1 MLGTRLHGHGNAPII
16 AHQLFDCLL
25 GAPGGPGVRTP
36 LSDPSTTTSSQQTG
50 TESTAELARLLS
62 EGAQERNLA
71 AQTDDE
77 VLLPENL
84 LPGTREARTSL
95 RDGLRTTGVR
105 TFAVL
110 AVIVALDNL
119 QSSGLSV
126 LAPNIQSSFHV
137 SSGVIVFVAGIS
149 GAFLVLG
156 ILPMGWLADRFRRA
170 PIIGFA
176 TFLFGVMVF
185 LSGLATNIFLFFVA
199 RFGAGVSQASTQTV
213 HGSLLADTY
222 PISLRGRIGAAM
234 GMATGI
240 ATALSPI
247 LAGSIASAVGGPNGW
262 RWAFYILAVPIL
274 LVAAVAFRLRE
285 PPRGQHEKLDV
296 LGEVVG
302 DSQPVPPSLEAAFA
316 RIMKI
321 RTMKMC
327 LIAFS
332 AMGFGLFTAPV
343 LGNLFLKQEFG
354 LDAFKRGLIGTIGSL
369 GVLVALPFVGRYYDR
384 LYRQDPAKA
393 LALIGKIILPVAVL
407 VPIQYFMP
415 DAVLWAVF
423 SVLVTVLTLS
433 AFSMVGPVL
442 ITVAP
447 YHLRGLTTAVGAIYL
462 FFIGATGGAVL
473 SAGLDQAFG
482 PRAAVLIVMIPT
494 TIIGAFMIVRGSRF
508 IRNDLSLVVVE
519 LQEEMEEHRRQT
531 DDPESIPVLQL
542 NNVDFSYGHVQVLFG
557 VGFEVRRGEVLAL
570 LGTNGAGKSTALR
583 VAAGLVTSDRGV
595 VRLNG
600 RTVTYATPEQRS
612 RLGIHLLPGG
622 RGVFGE
628 MTVMENLEMGGF
640 AYRSDRAE
648 LRRRIERVLRIFP
661 VLEDAKKRRADTLS
675 GGQQQMLALAIALL
689 HDPEVLMIDELSL
702 GLAPIVVQE
711 LIGVVERLKRE
722 GVTMIIVEQSLNV
735 AAAIADRAVFMEK
748 GQVRFE
754 GAIADLMARDDLAR
768 AVFLGGEVPI

>member
-1 MLGTRLHGHGNAPII
+1 LSDAPI
-16 AHQLFDCLL
+16 A
-25 GAPGGPGVRTP
+25 TP
-36 LSDPSTTTSSQQTG
+36 SPQTG
-50 TESTAELARLLS
+50 NGSPGDLARLLS
-62 EGAQERNLA
+62 EGAEQRHLA
-71 AQTDDE
+71 AKTTDE
-77 VLLPENL
+77 VVLPEDL
-84 LPGTREARTSL
+84 LPGTREEQVSL
-95 RDGLRTTGVR
+95 REGLRKTGVT

-119 QSSGLSV
+119 QTSALSV
-126 LAPNIQSSFHV
+126 LAPNIQSSYHV

-176 TFLFGVMVF
+176 TFFFGIMVF
-185 LSGLATNIFLFFVA
+185 LSGLATNIFLFFLA

-222 PISLRGRIGAAM
+222 PISLRGRIFAGM
-234 GMATGI
+234 GVATGI

-262 RWAFYILAVPIL
+262 RWAFYILAVPIV

-302 DSQPVPPSLEAAFA
+302 DTQPVPPSLEAAFA
-316 RIMKI
+316 RIMRI

-354 LDAFKRGLIGTIGSL
+354 LNAFRRGLIGTIGSL

-384 LYRQDPAKA
+384 LYRRDPSQA
-393 LALIGKIILPVAVL
+393 LALIGKVILPVAVI

-415 DAVLWAVF
+415 NAVLWAVF
-423 SVLVTVLTLS
+423 SVLAMVLTLS

-442 ITVAP
+442 TSVAP
-447 YHLRGLTTAVGAIYL
+447 YHLRGLTGAVGAIYL
-462 FFIGATGGAVL
+462 FFFGATGGAIL
-473 SAGLDQAFG
+473 SAALDQAFG
-482 PRAAVLIVMIPT
+482 PRAAVLIVTIPT
-494 TIIGAFMIVRGSRF
+494 TVLGGYMILRGSRY

-519 LQEEMEEHRRQT
+519 LQEEMEEHRRAAQ
-531 DDPESIPVLQL
+531 DPASVPVLQL

-628 MTVMENLEMGGF
+628 MTVTENLEMGGF
-640 AYRSDRAE
+640 AYRHDRPD
-648 LRRRIERVLRIFP
+648 LRRRMERVLGLFP
-661 VLEDAKKRRADTLS
+661 ALQEAKGRRADTLS

-711 LIGVVERLKRE
+711 LIEVVERLRRE

-754 GAIADLMARDDLAR
+754 GAIADLMERDDLAR
-768 AVFLGGEVPI
+768 AVFLGGEVPV

>member
-1 MLGTRLHGHGNAPII
+1 VHSEKNGRII
-16 AHQLFDCLL
+16 PSSFDQLSDRWPGSSGV
-25 GAPGGPGVRTP
+25 GAP
-36 LSDPSTTTSSQQTG
+36 LSDASSATPTKQTG
-50 TESTAELARLLS
+50 GENPANLARIVS
-62 EGAQERNLA
+62 EGAQERHRADA
-71 AQTDDE
+71 AADE
-77 VLLPENL
+77 VLLPEDL
-84 LPGTREARTSL
+84 LPGTREESVSL
-95 RDGLRTTGVR
+95 LDGLRKTGTT

-156 ILPMGWLADRFRRA
+156 ILPMGWLADHFRRA
-170 PIIGFA
+170 PIIGIA
-176 TFLFGVMVF
+176 TFFFGAMVF
-185 LSGLATNIFLFFVA
+185 VSGLATNIFLFFLA

-222 PISLRGRIGAAM
+222 PISLRGRIYAAM
-234 GMATGI
+234 GVAIGI
-240 ATALSPI
+240 ATAVSPI
-247 LAGSIASAVGGPNGW
+247 LAGSIASAVGGSNGW
-262 RWAFYILAVPIL
+262 RWAFYVLAVPIL
-274 LVAAVAFRLRE
+274 LVSVIAFRLRE
-285 PPRGQHEKLDV
+285 PPRGQFEKLDV
-296 LGEVVG
+296 LGDVVE

-343 LGNLFLKQEFG
+343 LGNLFLKQEYG
-354 LDAFKRGLIGTIGSL
+354 LDAFRRGLIGTIGSL

-384 LYRQDPAKA
+384 LYRRDPSQA
-393 LALIGKIILPVAVL
+393 LALIGKLILPVAVL
-407 VPIQYFMP
+407 VPVQYFMP
-415 DAVLWAVF
+415 NAILWALF

-442 ITVAP
+442 TSVAP
-447 YHLRGLTTAVGAIYL
+447 YHLRGLTGAVGAIYL
-462 FFIGATGGAVL
+462 FFFGATGGAVL

-482 PRAAVLIVMIPT
+482 PRTAVLIVMIPT
-494 TIIGAFMIVRGSRF
+494 TLVGAYMIIRGSRF
-508 IRNDLSLVVVE
+508 IRNDLSLIVVE
-519 LQEEMEEHRRQT
+519 LQEEMEEHRRQAE
-531 DDPESIPVLQL
+531 DPDSIPVLHL

-557 VGFEVRRGEVLAL
+557 VGFEVRRGEILAL

-600 RTVTYATPEQRS
+600 RAVTYATPEQRS

-628 MTVMENLEMGGF
+628 MTVLENLEMGGF
-640 AYRSDRAE
+640 AYRSDRDE
-648 LRRRIERVLRIFP
+648 LRRRVERVLALFP
-661 VLEDAKKRRADTLS
+661 VLDEAKRRRADTLS
-675 GGQQQMLALAIALL
+675 GGQQQMLALSIALL

-711 LIGVVERLKRE
+711 LIEVVERLKRE

-754 GAIADLMARDDLAR
+754 GAISDLIERDDLAR
-768 AVFLGGEVPI
+768 AVFLGGEVPA